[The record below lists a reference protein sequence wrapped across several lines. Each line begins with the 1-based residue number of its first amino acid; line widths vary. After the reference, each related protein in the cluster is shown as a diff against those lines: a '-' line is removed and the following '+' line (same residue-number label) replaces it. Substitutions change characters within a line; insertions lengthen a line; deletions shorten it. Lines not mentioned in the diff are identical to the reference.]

1 MSWLSDKELL
11 KGRDENKKND
21 GDGETSVDVMQEDN
35 QMNINNNPDT
45 PVENNEIPITERFV
59 TTGFDV
65 INNVRIILPNVP
77 EDIIEEFRTRFDNA
91 NNAAERNAL
100 AEELQQ
106 LILNNM

>member
-11 KGRDENKKND
+11 KGYDENEKDEEIIPENN
-21 GDGETSVDVMQEDN
+21 S
-35 QMNINNNPDT
+35 INNNPET
-45 PVENNEIPITERFV
+45 QVENNEIPISERFV

-65 INNVRIILPNVP
+65 INNVRIVLPNVP
-77 EDIIEEFRTRFDNA
+77 EDIIEEFRTRFDTA

-106 LILNNM
+106 LIMENM

>member
-11 KGRDENKKND
+11 KGYGENEKGVGYSEISEDIVPEDN
-21 GDGETSVDVMQEDN
+21 SVD
-35 QMNINNNPDT
+35 NIPET
-45 PVENNEIPITERFV
+45 PIENNEIPISERFV
-59 TTGFDV
+59 TTRFDI

-77 EDIIEEFRTRFDNA
+77 EDIIEEYRTRFDNA
-91 NNAAERNAL
+91 GNAAERNAL

>member
-11 KGRDENKKND
+11 KGYGVNKKD
-21 GDGETSVDVMQEDN
+21 VEIREMSGDTVPEDN
-35 QMNINNNPDT
+35 TINNNPET
-45 PVENNEIPITERFV
+45 PVENNEIPIPERFV
-59 TTGFDV
+59 TNGFDV

-77 EDIIEEFRTRFDNA
+77 EDIIDEFRTRFDNT

-106 LILNNM
+106 LIMNNM